1 MFTFTSV
8 FDSLLFRPKEPEDNN
23 NYDEIQK
30 VLREEIVNPLRKHIF
45 VRADKVLKFRHLLDK
60 SSSVTG
66 LTTEEK
72 DPEEFL
78 NCLLSQIMRADPFL
92 KVSNFLYFVIF
103 IGILWTLPQIYLNF
117 LTFFLQFCCNIK

>member
-30 VLREEIVNPLRKHIF
+30 VLREEIVNPLRKSMF
-45 VRADKVLKFRHLLDK
+45 VRADRVLKFRHLLDK

-92 KVSNFLYFVIF
+92 KVSNDFKTSCNPGLLSGHEQFN
-103 IGILWTLPQIYLNF
+103 NF
-117 LTFFLQFCCNIK
+117 SGC